1 MRSRYGLLNLCRKH
15 RFSESVLGQ
24 RTSPYLQEKFV
35 LLGVDHVFG
44 AVPALAESL
53 LGITVSS
60 SGVFRTCQ
68 AVSEQLDPLA
78 PQAPCPTS
86 PFPHLAPQ
94 LANAQQ
100 TIYGMVD
107 GSFLLTKTGWQET
120 KVGRVFRA
128 CPYSDLTTKV

>member
-78 PQAPCPTS
+78 LQAPS
-86 PFPHLAPQ
+86 PHLAPQ

-120 KVGRVFRA
+120 KVGRVFGT

>member
-53 LGITVSS
+53 LGITVSMS
-60 SGVFRTCQ
+60 LPPF
-68 AVSEQLDPLA
+68 VSQFELEPMQPA
-78 PQAPCPTS
+78 GIRPVS
-86 PFPHLAPQ
+86 
-94 LANAQQ
+94 
-100 TIYGMVD
+100 
-107 GSFLLTKTGWQET
+107 
-120 KVGRVFRA
+120 
-128 CPYSDLTTKV
+128 